1 MGMQPNQ
8 PNQPYPQYQAPQ
20 QAPHP
25 GYDWGTPASAQQQP
39 PAPAPIDP
47 LDVEFSLHDDLQF
60 ISQDAMELSA
70 AAAEAYNNKDQAE
83 HDRLK
88 AKAAQAIEATTI
100 WESFVR
106 SYPGFSPALPSWQSE
121 YRRFRTDMGL
131 ADEDRETTTVENRY
145 GPVQFN
151 EASWNQVSENIWR
164 SINDLNNGL
173 AFEYTRFGAGRRSS
187 EPQSDDA
194 KRVIIPSSTLSDPPE
209 QQSYQWDPSFFML
222 DMSGMVTDR
231 QDKKKLKGIADMLES
246 LAANPQ
252 GAGFTLDP
260 NSPLGYAVAFLERA
274 GLLQQ
279 GQGPF
284 QWALAAPHHRLA
296 DAAQSLTLVRK
307 GKLSIFDAQFWGN
320 QVGTEGSI
328 LYAEPV
334 VAAKIA
340 GYCDWLL
347 GFGQEVVDI
356 PQRDVEA
363 NFIGYHVLLGR
374 DAQSVWRTHG
384 QRNVLD
390 RPLIQDVANE
400 AKTAVFLR
408 ELVGNPA
415 VAQPWDNAMTAGDAK
430 AVEKTISK
438 LTDKGAIEPGTKWYA
453 HHFGYDGITACK
465 FLAEEGLITY
475 TAPGEFTVA
484 KSQEEFRSASQRASA
499 IAGS

>member
-1 MGMQPNQ
+1 MQPNE
-8 PNQPYPQYQAPQ
+8 PHQPYPQYQAPQ

-25 GYDWGTPASAQQQP
+25 GYDWGAPAPAAQQQP

-60 ISQDAMELSA
+60 ITQDAMELTV
-70 AAAEAYNNKDQAE
+70 AAAEAYNKKDQAE

-88 AKAAQAIEATTI
+88 AKAAQAIEATRI

-131 ADEDRETTTVENRY
+131 ADDDRETTTVENRY
-145 GPVQFN
+145 GPVQFT
-151 EASWNQVSENIWR
+151 EASWNSVTESIWN

-173 AFEYTRFGAGRRSS
+173 AFEYTRFGSGRRAS
-187 EPQSDDA
+187 EPKTDDE
-194 KRVIIPSSTLSDPPE
+194 KRVISQSATLSDPPVK
-209 QQSYQWDPSFFML
+209 QSYQWDPSFFML
-222 DMSGMVTDR
+222 DMSGMVVDR
-231 QDKKKLKGIADMLES
+231 QDKKKLKGITDMLES

-252 GAGFTLDP
+252 GAGFSLDP
-260 NSPLGYAVAFLERA
+260 NSPLGYAVTFLERA
-274 GLLQQ
+274 GLLQP

-284 QWALAAPHHRLA
+284 QWALAAPHHVLA

-320 QVGTEGSI
+320 QTDTEGSI
-328 LYAEPV
+328 LYAEPA
-334 VAAKIA
+334 VASKIA
-340 GYCDWLL
+340 AYCDWLL
-347 GFGQEVVDI
+347 GFGQEIVDL
-356 PQRDVEA
+356 PQRDLEA
-363 NFIGYHVLLGR
+363 NFIGYRVLLAR
-374 DAQSVWRTHG
+374 DIQSVWRSHG
-384 QRNVLD
+384 PRTVLD
-390 RPLIQDVANE
+390 RPLIQDIANE

-408 ELVGNPA
+408 ELVANPA
-415 VAQPWDNAMTAGDAK
+415 VAQPWDNAMTAADAA
-430 AVEKTISK
+430 AVEETIRQ
-438 LTDKGAIEPGTKWYA
+438 LTDRGEIRPGMKWYA

-475 TAPGEFTVA
+475 TAPGEFTVV
-484 KSQEEFRSASQRASA
+484 KSQEEFRSVSQRASA